1 MVSSVSTLPGAEDVL
16 ASLGIQ
22 SRDGEL
28 AGACARIAQRL
39 RANQIR
45 IVGFLPADD
54 TVAVPALLVH
64 LGLALAEPTGAQ
76 VAIVDANVRYP
87 ALTAAVADTAE
98 VATGAF
104 ARRQLTTSLVL
115 LAPPIPQRAGHV
127 IPTLKRLLTEGTD
140 GFAHVLVDLTGF
152 EHVGEHAAAAALMD
166 AVAIVARAHETHE
179 DQVAAAVAVVPR
191 DRLLGVTL
199 VG

>member
-1 MVSSVSTLPGAEDVL
+1 MVSNVSTPPTAEDVL

-54 TVAVPALLVH
+54 TVAVTALLVH
-64 LGLALAEPTGAQ
+64 LGLALAEPTGEP

-87 ALTAAVADTAE
+87 ALTAAVIGEAE

-104 ARRQLTTSLVL
+104 ARRQLTTSLAL
-115 LAPPIPQRAGHV
+115 IAPPIQQRAGQV
-127 IPTLKRLLTEGTD
+127 IPTLKRLLTDGAEG
-140 GFAHVLVDLTGF
+140 FVHVLVDLTGF
-152 EHVGEHAAAAALMD
+152 ERLGEHAAAATHMD

-179 DQVAAAVAVVPR
+179 DKVAAAVAVVPR